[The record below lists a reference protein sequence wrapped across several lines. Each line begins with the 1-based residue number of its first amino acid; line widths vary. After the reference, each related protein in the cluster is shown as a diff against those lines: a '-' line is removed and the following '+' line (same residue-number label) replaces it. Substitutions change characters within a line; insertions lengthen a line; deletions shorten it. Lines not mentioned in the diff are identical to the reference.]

1 MVNYYEILGL
11 LQNAS
16 QEDIKK
22 AYRKLALKWHPDK
35 NPYNK
40 DEAEKKF
47 KAVAEAYEILSDP
60 QKRSLYD
67 RPVKEPRYRG
77 RGASGGHSH
86 SPFDF
91 DFVFRSPEEIFR
103 EFFGGMDIFAH
114 DFWDNQFDDD
124 NDGGENRNG
133 LQGPLGLFSGFGAFS
148 NFGFNSF
155 GPGIHTMVSCRSF
168 GDDSSGTHNFRSVS
182 TSTEVVNGRRI
193 TTRKIVENG
202 QERVEIEEDGQLKS
216 IRVNGREQLK
226 C

>member
-1 MVNYYEILGL
+1 MVNYYEVLGL
-11 LQNAS
+11 NQNAS
-16 QEDIKK
+16 QEDIKR

-40 DEAEKKF
+40 EDAEKKF
-47 KAVAEAYEILSDP
+47 KAVAEAYEVLSDP
-60 QKRSLYD
+60 QKRCLYD
-67 RPVKEPRYRG
+67 RPVKEPRFRG
-77 RGASGGHSH
+77 RGASGTFSH

-114 DFWDNQFDDD
+114 DSWDNEFDDD
-124 NDGGENRNG
+124 NRGEENRNG
-133 LQGPLGLFSGFGAFS
+133 LQRPFGLFSGLGAFS
-148 NFGFNSF
+148 NFAFNSL
-155 GPGIHTMVSCRSF
+155 GPGVHTMFSCRSF
-168 GDDSSGTHNFRSVS
+168 GDDSSGAQNFRSVA
-182 TSTEVVNGRRI
+182 TSTEVINGRRI

>member
-1 MVNYYEILGL
+1 MVNYYEVLGL
-11 LQNAS
+11 HQNAS

-35 NPYNK
+35 NPYQK
-40 DEAEKKF
+40 EEAEKKF
-47 KAVAEAYEILSDP
+47 KAVAEAYEVLSDP

-67 RPVKEPRYRG
+67 RPVKEPRHRG
-77 RGASGGHSH
+77 RGATGGFTH

-103 EFFGGMDIFAH
+103 EFFGGMDIFSH
-114 DFWDNQFDDD
+114 DFFDNQFDDD
-124 NDGGENRNG
+124 NNEVESRNG
-133 LQGPLGLFSGFGAFS
+133 LHGPLGLFSGFGAFA

-155 GPGIHTMVSCRSF
+155 GPGFHTMVSSRSF
-168 GDDSSGTHNFRSVS
+168 GDDSSGAHNFRSVS
-182 TSTEVVNGRRI
+182 TSTEVINGRRI
-193 TTRKIVENG
+193 TTRKIIENG
-202 QERVEIEEDGQLKS
+202 QERVEVEEDGQLKS

>member
-1 MVNYYEILGL
+1 MVNYYEVLGL
-11 LQNAS
+11 HQNAS
-16 QEDIKK
+16 QEDIRK
-22 AYRKLALKWHPDK
+22 AYHKLALKWHPDK

-40 DEAEKKF
+40 EEAEKKF
-47 KAVAEAYEILSDP
+47 KAVAEAYEVLSDP

-124 NDGGENRNG
+124 NNGGENRDF
-133 LQGPLGLFSGFGAFS
+133 LELFCLILSHAV
-148 NFGFNSF
+148 SF
-155 GPGIHTMVSCRSF
+155 GMPFELPYCTEEA
-168 GDDSSGTHNFRSVS
+168 SVS
-182 TSTEVVNGRRI
+182 TSMHMGNALT
-193 TTRKIVENG
+193 
-202 QERVEIEEDGQLKS
+202 LKVG
-216 IRVNGREQLK
+216 IL
-226 C
+226 